1 MARFYYGG
9 QAVIEGVMMRGKTSF
24 AVAMRKADQSIY
36 VYEEPLPERL
46 RSKFFSLPFVRGILL
61 LWETLVL
68 GSRIMTLSANV
79 ASEEPGTES
88 DNQATAKAEQAPA
101 NEDPTKMSGS
111 MTFSLVISMTIAVAI
126 FFVGPLVVTNLLGHW
141 IGTGWLSLILEGVL
155 RLALLIGYLLLIG
168 RVPDIQCVFGYHG
181 AEHKAINAME
191 HGDPLDVAH
200 VRAATRVHTRCGTG
214 FLLIVAVLSI
224 FVFALVVTP
233 SLPIKLLSRIVLV
246 PIVASIAY
254 ELMRLGAA
262 NYRLR
267 LVRWL
272 LAPGLAL
279 QSLTTREPDDA
290 MIECSIAALQRVLE
304 KDQKAEAGA
313 QEPAPLVTAQ

>member
-1 MARFYYGG
+1 
-9 QAVIEGVMMRGKTSF
+9 
-24 AVAMRKADQSIY
+24 
-36 VYEEPLPERL
+36 
-46 RSKFFSLPFVRGILL
+46 
-61 LWETLVL
+61 
-68 GSRIMTLSANV
+68 MTLS
-79 ASEEPGTES
+79 
-88 DNQATAKAEQAPA
+88 
-101 NEDPTKMSGS
+101 
-111 MTFSLVISMTIAVAI
+111 LVVSMTIAVAI

-168 RVPDIQCVFGYHG
+168 RVPDIQRVFGYHG

-191 HGDPLDVAH
+191 HGEPLDVAH

-290 MIECSIAALQRVLE
+290 MIECSVAALQRVLE
-304 KDQKAEAGA
+304 NDQKAEPEA